1 MLRIPTEET
10 NKMQNGQTAM
20 TQSYR
25 KLDVAHIPR
34 AELHPQ
40 SILNLYCSFPY
51 ATYFLSKAPDKGADN
66 MPKTAKQNKN
76 T

>member
-1 MLRIPTEET
+1 M
-10 NKMQNGQTAM
+10 QTAHTTM
-20 TQSYR
+20 SHSYR
-25 KLDVAHIPR
+25 KLYIRLIPR

-40 SILNLYCSFPY
+40 SILDLYCSFPY
-51 ATYFLSKAPDKGADN
+51 ATYFLRKTPDKGADN